1 MGDPM
6 DDPAATRRE
15 IWDGETFRGFSAS
28 FNQLCMIDDLLRTC
42 SMPET
47 EVLYWTAYAENLTE
61 DQANNL
67 IRRLQENQRES
78 SDPAKQ
84 FLDRIKNMR

>member
-1 MGDPM
+1 
-6 DDPAATRRE
+6 
-15 IWDGETFRGFSAS
+15 
-28 FNQLCMIDDLLRTC
+28 
-42 SMPET
+42 
-47 EVLYWTAYAENLTE
+47 VLYWTAYAEDLTE

-84 FLDRIKNMR
+84 FIQRSKIQ